1 MKTSTKVSAFFV
13 GLLMLLAAF
22 SPAFALT
29 SAITAPNM
37 VVARS
42 DGSSWSSTNWSGY
55 AVTGATGSVTS
66 ASGSWTVTA
75 VSSGTIGQYAAFWV
89 GIDGFS
95 SSTVEQTGTL
105 AETVGTTV
113 EYYAWYE
120 FYPSPMYQITS
131 LTIKPGDEISASVT
145 YTGTSGGSGRG
156 FFGRQSS
163 TFIATI
169 KDMTTGKSYTTT
181 QSVNNAARSSAEF
194 IAEAPSSYR
203 GVLPLAN
210 FGTVNYG
217 LGINTLAPG
226 TCYATVGGVSGALGS
241 FGSAVQEITMVTNAG
256 VTKALPS
263 APLSSEG
270 TSFSVAWKSA
280 GP

>member
-1 MKTSTKVSAFFV
+1 MKAVNKLSILFV
-13 GLLMLLAAF
+13 GLLMLLAIF
-22 SPAFALT
+22 SQAFALT
-29 SAITAPNM
+29 SSITAPNM

-66 ASGSWTVTA
+66 AYGSWKVPA
-75 VSSGTIGQYAAFWV
+75 VSSGASGTTYYSAFWV

-95 SSTVEQTGTL
+95 SSTVEQVGTMSQITGTT
-105 AETVGTTV
+105 AS
-113 EYYAWYE
+113 YYAWFE

-131 LTIKPGDEISASVT
+131 LSIKSGDAISANVV
-145 YTGTSGGSGRG
+145 YTGSSGGSGRG

-163 TFIATI
+163 TFTVTI
-169 KDMTTGKSYTTT
+169 KDITTGKSYTTT
-181 QSVNNAARSSAEF
+181 GNVANAARSSVEY

-217 LGINTLAPG
+217 TDYTGVTA
-226 TCYATVGGVSGALGS
+226 TCYATVNGVNGPLGS
-241 FGSAVQEITMVTNAG
+241 FGSAVQQITMVTSKGA
-256 VTKALPS
+256 TKASPS
-263 APLSSEG
+263 ALSTDGS
-270 TSFSVAWKSA
+270 SFSVSWASA